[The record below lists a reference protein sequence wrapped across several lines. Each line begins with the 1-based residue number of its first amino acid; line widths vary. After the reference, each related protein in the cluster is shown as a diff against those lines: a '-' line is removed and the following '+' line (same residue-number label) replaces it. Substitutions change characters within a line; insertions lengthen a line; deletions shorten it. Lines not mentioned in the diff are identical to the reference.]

1 MAARPGYG
9 QPDPRNPFANP
20 PQQQYA
26 PRREYDAESDMSDQ
40 YGRSESTTHLAAN
53 YDQNSPYDS
62 YSGVWIHSVVVII
75 FLSPCSSPPHWIVLG
90 EPRIRQIHV
99 SLTFIVRQ
107 VAPTLMAS
115 IAVTHPHPLSS
126 LARAMA
132 LGLWAPVTH
141 IPLGPQ
147 TSKSPSPTK
156 RSRTF
161 S

>member
-62 YSGVWIHSVVVII
+62 YSGVWILSVVVIHVPLAM
-75 FLSPCSSPPHWIVLG
+75 FLAAALN
-90 EPRIRQIHV
+90 RIGGD
-99 SLTFIVRQ
+99 LE
-107 VAPTLMAS
+107 LY
-115 IAVTHPHPLSS
+115 
-126 LARAMA
+126 
-132 LGLWAPVTH
+132 
-141 IPLGPQ
+141 
-147 TSKSPSPTK
+147 
-156 RSRTF
+156 
-161 S
+161 